1 MNMHELLY
9 ILENQVPVPT
19 DNLLQWGQWMENLDN
34 KQVASTEIDEL
45 RVSTV
50 FLGVNNQFNEGQP
63 FLFESLVFKG
73 EQLDWEYDGA
83 RYRTWEEAK
92 AGHDAIVE
100 LIKAQKIDEQKHN

>member
-1 MNMHELLY
+1 MNKHELLY

-19 DNLLQWGQWMENLDN
+19 DNLLQWGRWMEDPDN
-34 KQVASTEIDEL
+34 KLVALTEIDDL
-45 RVSTV
+45 RVATV